1 MNLTLTDEGIKAIA
15 ENKNLNILS
24 FVAGSSKSI
33 EDMRN
38 YLNNPSSYTGAYT
51 YYVYPVDEE
60 HTRFYQKGDS
70 YDTGEGTIIVENNFL
85 EVYGSLDCSL
95 VPRSFAMR
103 SLALLA
109 KEVGQPSG
117 ETFIYAYGTISSADK
132 PYPINSSDGIT
143 YITPVKIIYDNAPDV
158 TTEESGVPWK
168 NFIQHTDTYVST
180 SEGAHGLKIDPT
192 AMTMTV
198 GDTTISL
205 AGGEERVAELE
216 QEVQGILKYGS
227 QDPVRP
233 YNDQLVLTILSSAD
247 GDGTVDKPYKIRT
260 PLDFWVVGTFKTDSN
275 QFFYDSTVYPEGND
289 QSYYYPNENYQLENN
304 LDLLPLIGIKKS
316 VANGEVVED
325 MSKQNSNAPCYNEG
339 RGYESWGI
347 TSHNS
352 KFIGNNHFIKNLYIG
367 PVARYGPNNVPNPAW
382 NDQCHRRFGLFRRIG
397 GEGCIISGIN
407 LVDSMIHAG
416 SGYDCSVGSILS
428 TTDNS
433 SACQIKNCT
442 SNADI
447 VKENINNGEWGGIV
461 GNMNRNLSVQFCA
474 FHGTIWDFSGRQ
486 TSFRCGGIG
495 GGNGGSNV
503 VGCYCDANL
512 DFRTTGSVGGIRGE
526 WHPGTTD
533 FLNGDGR
540 YNGCY
545 FAGYINSAESLS
557 YPYKVGSITCQDGLT
572 PDPTQLV
579 PLKFTYSLQGSS
591 AGVVQGNVRT
601 REQMLSRD
609 FVEELNNALPINS
622 QTRYVYQEGSFPKL
636 DYEVEAQTDST
647 PYSSPAATIDVS
659 NNYVFNSGY
668 TVRDLTQTATQG
680 NLNVVSTALTSMLLQ
695 HTKTKVI
702 IVTILSTDW
711 DSGRHYIYYD
721 DDVMYVSDRSRQI
734 LPIPSG
740 QDFIDH
746 FVTVNGA
753 GKRQVNGVYRGYIEF
768 QCTSI
773 PSTDL
778 TFPVIIL
785 SGTAVR
791 S

>member
-1 MNLTLTDEGIKAIA
+1 MKVTLTDKGLQALAQNHVVQLLDFVAGDSKSLSMMERFIAGQSVGSNTFYQYGIEESHTYTKGDTYTPSDGGASYRVENTFLELRGTLNCLSVPSSFVMYSLGIKAKI
-15 ENKNLNILS
+15 
-24 FVAGSSKSI
+24 
-33 EDMRN
+33 
-38 YLNNPSSYTGAYT
+38 
-51 YYVYPVDEE
+51 
-60 HTRFYQKGDS
+60 GD
-70 YDTGEGTIIVENNFL
+70 D
-85 EVYGSLDCSL
+85 
-95 VPRSFAMR
+95 P
-103 SLALLA
+103 
-109 KEVGQPSG
+109 P
-117 ETFIYAYGTISSADK
+117 FIYAFGSISSSDK
-132 PYPINSSDGIT
+132 PYPVNSGELIS

-168 NFIQHTDTYVST
+168 NFIQHADTYVSDN
-180 SEGAHGLKIDPT
+180 EGAHGLKIDPVNL
-192 AMTMTV
+192 TMTV
-198 GDTTISL
+198 GETTISL

-233 YNDQLVLTILSSAD
+233 YNDQLILTILTPAD
-247 GDGTVDKPYKIRT
+247 GDGTTDKPYKIRT

-347 TSHNS
+347 TTNNS

-367 PVARYGPNNVPNPAW
+367 PVARNSSAW
-382 NDQCHRRFGLFRRIG
+382 NDQCYRRFGLFRRIG
-397 GEGCIISGIN
+397 GESCIISGIN

-433 SACQIKNCT
+433 TICQIKNCT

-447 VKENINNGEWGGIV
+447 VKENTNNGEWGGIV
-461 GNMNRNLSVQFCA
+461 GNMNRDLSVQFCA

-486 TSFRCGGIG
+486 TYFRCGGIG

-503 VGCYCDANL
+503 IGCYCDANL
-512 DFRTTGSVGGIRGE
+512 DLRTSGSVGGIRGE
-526 WHPGTTD
+526 WFPGSTD
-533 FLNGDGR
+533 FLNGNGR

-545 FAGYINSAESLS
+545 FAGYISSAESLS
-557 YPYKVGSITCQDGLT
+557 YSFKVGSITCQNGFA

-579 PLKFTYSLQGSS
+579 PLKFTFSLQGSS
-591 AGVVQGNVRT
+591 AGLVQGNVRT

-668 TVRDLTQTATQG
+668 TVRDLIQTATQG
-680 NLNVVSTALTSMLLQ
+680 DLNVVSTALTSMLLQ
-695 HTKTKVI
+695 HTKVKVI

-711 DSGRHYIYYD
+711 DSSRHYIYYD

-753 GKRQVNGVYRGYIEF
+753 GRRQVNGVYRGYIEF

-791 S
+791 